1 MGALTEADT
10 RPGGRDDRLLAWPA
24 VRDITGLSRTTAW
37 RMQKTGDF
45 PLPVLVSPGRVG
57 WWESELATWKVTRAP
72 RRPAETRPFGSPGG
86 RPAARNAAMGEGQNV
101 EDDVEH
107 RAAPGDAGEGTQE
120 GAAAPEGASHRRS
133 GRRSTATAPGQIA
146 FDFGP

>member
-1 MGALTEADT
+1 MGVLTETAG

-45 PLPVLVSPGRVG
+45 PLPVVVSPGRVC
-57 WWESELATWKVTRAP
+57 WWESELAAWKIARAP
-72 RRPAETRPFGSPGG
+72 RRPAEMRPFGSAAGRPTARRAAAEEGPTLEDDVQ
-86 RPAARNAAMGEGQNV
+86 RPAA
-101 EDDVEH
+101 
-107 RAAPGDAGEGTQE
+107 DAGEVPREAAPASE
-120 GAAAPEGASHRRS
+120 GAPQRRS
-133 GRRSTATAPGQIA
+133 GRPSARTAPGQIA

>member
-1 MGALTEADT
+1 MGVLTETAG

-45 PLPVLVSPGRVG
+45 PLPVVVSPGRVC
-57 WWESELATWKVTRAP
+57 WWESELAAWKIARAP
-72 RRPAETRPFGSPGG
+72 RRPAEMRPFGSAAG
-86 RPAARNAAMGEGQNV
+86 RPAAGGVAAEKGRTLEADVQQPTADARDGTR
-101 EDDVEH
+101 ED
-107 RAAPGDAGEGTQE
+107 APVSES
-120 GAAAPEGASHRRS
+120 APQRRS
-133 GRRSTATAPGQIA
+133 GRPSARTAPGQIA

>member
-1 MGALTEADT
+1 MGALTEADP

-57 WWESELATWKVTRAP
+57 WWESELAAWKMTRAP
-72 RRPAETRPFGSPGG
+72 RRPAETRSFGATAG
-86 RPAARNAAMGEGQNV
+86 RPARAPAEAGQLF
-101 EDDVEH
+101 EAE
-107 RAAPGDAGEGTQE
+107 AGERDIET
-120 GAAAPEGASHRRS
+120 GAPRPAAQRR
-133 GRRSTATAPGQIA
+133 GRRREAETSPGQIA
-146 FDFGP
+146 FDFGS

>member
-1 MGALTEADT
+1 MGTLTDT
-10 RPGGRDDRLLAWPA
+10 AGRPGGRDDRLLAWPA

-72 RRPAETRPFGSPGG
+72 RRPAETRPFGSASG
-86 RPAARNAAMGEGQNV
+86 RPASAPLLEGV
-101 EDDVEH
+101 VDDTGDGTVPVGPPASQSSTEVAFD
-107 RAAPGDAGEGTQE
+107 AAP
-120 GAAAPEGASHRRS
+120 PRRP
-133 GRRSTATAPGQIA
+133 RRRATEISPGQIA
-146 FDFGP
+146 FDFET